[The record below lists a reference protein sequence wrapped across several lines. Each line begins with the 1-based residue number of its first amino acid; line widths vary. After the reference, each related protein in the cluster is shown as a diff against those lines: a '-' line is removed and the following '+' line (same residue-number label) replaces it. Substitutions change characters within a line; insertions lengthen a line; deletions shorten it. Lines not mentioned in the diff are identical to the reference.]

1 MIQGDLSVDA
11 ILELTKIDFSN
22 TLMSV
27 LVILIGIKAL
37 ASVFEWFINKLGIE
51 TKWIRQKRE
60 EHELLIQTS
69 QNLASLQ
76 EKHEKDIE
84 SSDRRDEEIVSDIKK
99 LTQMFVDK
107 EIDDMRWEINNF
119 ANKVSEGKPC
129 NKDSFK
135 HCIHMYEK
143 YERILEDNGLENGEV
158 EISMEL
164 INEAY
169 KEKLKEGF

>member
-1 MIQGDLSVDA
+1 MEPIKELLNINFSYVLISV
-11 ILELTKIDFSN
+11 F
-22 TLMSV
+22 
-27 LVILIGIKAL
+27 VILIGIKAVV
-37 ASVFEWFINKLGIE
+37 SIFEWVVDKLGLE
-51 TKWIRQKRE
+51 TKWMRKRRE
-60 EHELLIQTS
+60 EHELLVQTS
-69 QNLASLQ
+69 QNLTVLQ
-76 EKHEKDIE
+76 EKHKEDVKR
-84 SSDRRDEEIVSDIKK
+84 SDRRDEEIFADIKR
-99 LTQMFVDK
+99 LTNMFVDK

-143 YERILEDNGLENGEV
+143 YEKILEENGLENGEV

>member
-1 MIQGDLSVDA
+1 MEQIKELINIDYPSLFISIFVAMIA
-11 ILELTKIDFSN
+11 IKTII
-22 TLMSV
+22 SV
-27 LVILIGIKAL
+27 L
-37 ASVFEWFINKLGIE
+37 EWFFRKLGLE
-51 TKWIRQKRE
+51 TKWMRKNRE
-60 EHELLIQTS
+60 EHELLIQTAH
-69 QNLASLQ
+69 NLALLQ

-84 SSDRRDEEIVSDIKK
+84 ISDHRDEEIASDIKK
-99 LTQMFVDK
+99 LTQMFIDK

-143 YERILEDNGLENGEV
+143 YERILKDNGLENGEV

-169 KEKLKEGF
+169 KEKLKKGV

>member
-1 MIQGDLSVDA
+1 MDA
-11 ILELTKIDFSN
+11 IKELLNINFSYV
-22 TLMSV
+22 LISV
-27 LVILIGIKAL
+27 FVILIGIKAVV
-37 ASVFEWFINKLGIE
+37 SIFEWIIDKLGLE
-51 TKWIRQKRE
+51 TKWMRQKRE

-76 EKHEKDIE
+76 EKHERDIE
-84 SSDRRDEEIVSDIKK
+84 SSDRRDEEIASDIKK

-119 ANKVSEGKPC
+119 ATKVSEGKPC

>member
-1 MIQGDLSVDA
+1 MDA
-11 ILELTKIDFSN
+11 IKELLNINFSYV
-22 TLMSV
+22 LISV
-27 LVILIGIKAL
+27 FVILIGIKAVV
-37 ASVFEWFINKLGIE
+37 SIFEWVIDKLGLE
-51 TKWIRQKRE
+51 TKWMRQKRE

-84 SSDRRDEEIVSDIKK
+84 ISDRRDEEIASDIKK

-119 ANKVSEGKPC
+119 ATKVSEGKPC